1 MASKSA
7 RSILFVSVLL
17 NAFLLF
23 ILTVCYYKS
32 DTPSVPTSSCPL
44 DPSERPYIF
53 IGGVPSSGTT
63 LMRVIL
69 DAHPDIRCGEETR
82 LVPRIL
88 QMKERW
94 RKGKKEHKRL
104 DEAGLNNTVINLIV
118 RNFISNVIEYH
129 GPPAKNLCN
138 KDPLSLI
145 HTKDLHFMFPRAK
158 FVLVVRD
165 GRAVAYSIVSRNL
178 TISGVDNKSY
188 LSAAAFWNRVLE
200 RMWENCKYVGP
211 DVCHVVFFEKLVSE
225 PKNEIN
231 NLLKFL
237 GIDWHDNVLK
247 HSQLI
252 NKEVKLSKYAI
263 IILSI
268 FI

>member
-1 MASKSA
+1 M
-7 RSILFVSVLL
+7 
-17 NAFLLF
+17 
-23 ILTVCYYKS
+23 
-32 DTPSVPTSSCPL
+32 
-44 DPSERPYIF
+44 
-53 IGGVPSSGTT
+53 
-63 LMRVIL
+63 

-94 RKGKKEHKRL
+94 RKGKREHRRL

-138 KDPLSLI
+138 KDPLSLL
-145 HTKDLHFMFPRAK
+145 HTKDLHLMFPRAK

-188 LSAAAFWNRVLE
+188 LAAAAFWNRVVE

-211 DVCHVVFFEKLVSE
+211 DVCHVVYFEKLVSE
-225 PKNEIN
+225 PKNEIGD
-231 NLLKFL
+231 LLKFL
-237 GIDWHDNVLK
+237 GIEWHDNVLR
-247 HSQLI
+247 HPELI
-252 NKEVKLSKYAI
+252 NKEVKLSKCVHYFELYCC
-263 IILSI
+263 ILVLFCCRRMEPSTKQVKNPI
-268 FI
+268 TSDTAVKWKRKLPKKVKDKIWSSCPMLRRIGYTNDGE